1 MTGKTIAP
9 DIESDILADN
19 SFDDLACPEQRDVS
33 AGPNVPGLIR
43 PARKSNSQAA
53 NVLAM
58 VNAIETRRNQDVKI
72 G

>member
-9 DIESDILADN
+9 DIESDILPDN
-19 SFDDLACPEQRDVS
+19 AFDDLACPEQGNMS
-33 AGPNVPGLIR
+33 AGPNVPELIR

-53 NVLAM
+53 NVFAM
-58 VNAIETRRNQDVKI
+58 VNAIATRRNQDVKN